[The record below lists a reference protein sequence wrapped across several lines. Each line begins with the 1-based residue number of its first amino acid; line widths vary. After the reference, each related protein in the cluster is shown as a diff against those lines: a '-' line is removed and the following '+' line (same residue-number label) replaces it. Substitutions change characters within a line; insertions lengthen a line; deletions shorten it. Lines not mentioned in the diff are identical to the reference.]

1 MSWSAGTPEPRGR
14 LLDGEQHTRR
24 GSPDLLGTPAGG
36 SPQSGTPLLSLRRPP
51 RPSTPSTT
59 PVSPSNT
66 GTPPHSGTPQPESI
80 PSSRRSSLLPPGTD
94 SRRGSLTKKALTGL
108 VKDARKGI
116 RNVTDTSMKA
126 GQKNLFASNPFAFVK
141 DKTVSVSGHMKD
153 ATVGASQWVAS
164 HTSKTAK
171 AAMEQ
176 AKSGLSVGEK
186 FTLFAVEKIT
196 TFSRKGFAHVFMFLV
211 LAGYTAL
218 GALLFIALEAPH
230 ENEEK
235 AEIEKARAKLI
246 ESVWESL
253 VQNKGI
259 NFTRWEGIVTGLL
272 KPYDNQIK
280 HSWAEGASPD
290 TDDRI
295 WTFWR
300 TMFFCSTITTTIG
313 YGHIFPRTN
322 AGRALTIVYAI
333 VGIPIFL
340 ILMADFGKLFTR
352 LLKSLFVFI
361 KRLYRTATCKRVRKT
376 RAVQS
381 VKEHQSVVVPAP
393 TPPLAV
399 PESTSTDFEKQEEVE
414 QGQLRER
421 EPFLSE
427 KQKKEA
433 MKEEQ
438 RGGDDND
445 EEVEVRPCCCSAW
458 SKKLSGWCSSLCC
471 KKVVPEDITP
481 ESDEEDII
489 DDNFNLPVSLA
500 LFILLV
506 YIMCGCVIYT
516 MWEPWSYFEAFYF
529 IFVSMTTIGFGDYV
543 PQHPAFMMMTTVY
556 LVFGLALTAMCIN
569 IIQEKLTDTFRQAS
583 EKLKDSFGHIMAASA
598 NQGEEAALQE
608 GKEVEVAEVH
618 GNKKTEPDIVTVTY
632 KKET

>member
-126 GQKNLFASNPFAFVK
+126 GQKVVDSTKETSQRLIVDVEATTKMVK

-381 VKEHQSVVVPAP
+381 VK
-393 TPPLAV
+393 
-399 PESTSTDFEKQEEVE
+399 
-414 QGQLRER
+414 
-421 EPFLSE
+421 
-427 KQKKEA
+427 
-433 MKEEQ
+433 
-438 RGGDDND
+438 
-445 EEVEVRPCCCSAW
+445 AW